1 MKVAIGLPTTIPG
14 VQGHE
19 VTEWARRADAA
30 GFSSLGTIDRTVYPN
45 YESLVALGAAA
56 AVTERIGLAT
66 AIAILPKRQNA
77 ALVAKQA
84 ATLQHLSGGRFVFG
98 VAPGGRPDDFEA
110 GGAPFENRG
119 RRFEEMLDD
128 MKRIWAGE
136 ERGFAGGVGPDVSDA
151 PPPLIIGG
159 QVDAA
164 FRRAARY
171 GDGWIAGGGQPEYY
185 PPAME
190 KLEAAWREAG
200 RDGEPRK
207 LALAYFSLDDDPES
221 QARKTIGDY
230 YAFAGDYQDMVV
242 AGVAKGEDAVKERV
256 RAFEAVGCDELIM
269 FPASS
274 NPEQVDRLAAAVL

>member
-1 MKVAIGLPTTIPG
+1 M
-14 VQGHE
+14 
-19 VTEWARRADAA
+19 
-30 GFSSLGTIDRTVYPN
+30 
-45 YESLVALGAAA
+45 ALGAAA
-56 AVTERIGLAT
+56 AVTERIGLIT
-66 AIAILPKRQNA
+66 SIAILPYRQNA
-77 ALVAKQA
+77 ALFAKQA
-84 ATLQHLSGGRFVFG
+84 ATLQKLSGGRLVLG
-98 VAPGGRPDDFEA
+98 VAPGGRPDDYEA

-128 MKRIWAGE
+128 IKRVWAGE
-136 ERGFAGGVGPDVSDA
+136 ERGTAGGIGPDVSDD
-151 PPPLIIGG
+151 PPTLIIGG

-171 GDGWIAGGGQPEYY
+171 GEGWIAGGGQPEYF
-185 PPAME
+185 PPALE

-207 LALAYFSLDDDPES
+207 LSLAYFSLDDDPEA

-230 YAFAGDYQDMVV
+230 YAFAADYAEMVV

-256 RAFEAVGCDELIM
+256 RAFDGVGCDELIM